1 MPYSIPPVPRWVKAI
16 LGWQGTWVVAR
27 IGLASAYLLGGVT
40 KLFNLE
46 GAIAVAR
53 LPMLIQSFCRVG
65 PPARAGLQRCIQSER
80 GTW

>member
-40 KLFNLE
+40 KLINSE
-46 GAIAVAR
+46 GGIAVAR
-53 LPMLIQSFCRVG
+53 LPMLLQSFSSVG
-65 PPARAGLQRCIQSER
+65 PPARSGLHRSIQSEK

>member
-1 MPYSIPPVPRWVKAI
+1 MPYWIPPVPRWVKAI

-40 KLFNLE
+40 KLFNFE
-46 GAIAVAR
+46 GGIAVAR
-53 LPMLIQSFCRVG
+53 LPMLLQSFSSVR
-65 PPARAGLQRCIQSER
+65 PPARSGLHRSIHSEK